1 MESDAGR
8 KLARVPLYMTRAK
21 WRPEEFHSWR
31 PLLSR
36 GALISI
42 AEVDRDVGKSY
53 PMIVRAFCRIQRNR
67 RSMVWLRRTE
77 EEIKEWLTTVG
88 SAKWAKA
95 IRQAGL
101 DPAKVRRQGNKIMYD
116 FGDERRHDWRKV
128 IRAGAVSGWS
138 EFRDTD
144 DPAEELIYLDEA
156 FATVE
161 KYRRYQGNEVHD
173 CLDIF
178 KTLRR
183 EGSDIRLLIA
193 GNAEKAVNPWFEYF
207 GVSAPKMKRKI
218 PLNSGPLY
226 ESQFCAI
233 DPAKKGTGIGR
244 IVYERGWKVAEDDL
258 MTALSGTAY
267 GDFLHGAPKGQNKA
281 LLRPVPVGARVYVSV
296 DFGRPVSIWR
306 AREGYFIVSMRRAS
320 GTVIRK
326 TPNGSADVLL
336 LCPEL
341 RKSLVSLR
349 IAWAR
354 GQVFFDSAEAMEWG
368 LPIIPAI
375 T

>member
-1 MESDAGR
+1 M
-8 KLARVPLYMTRAK
+8 KTR
-21 WRPEEFHSWR
+21 WRPEDFHGWR

-36 GALISI
+36 NALISI

-53 PMIVRAFCRIQRNR
+53 PMIVRAFCRIQRQG

-77 EEIKEWLTTVG
+77 EEIKDWLSSVG
-88 SAKWAKA
+88 SAKWGKA
-95 IRQAGL
+95 VRQAGL
-101 DPAKVRRQGNKIMYD
+101 NPAKVRRLGNKIMYD

-128 IRAGAVSGWS
+128 IRAGAVSGWA

-144 DPAEELIYLDEA
+144 DPAEDLIYLDEA

-193 GNAEKAVNPWFEYF
+193 GNAEKAVNPWFDYF
-207 GVSAPKMKRKI
+207 GMEAPKLERKI
-218 PLNSGPLY
+218 PINSGPLY
-226 ESQFCAI
+226 ESQFRTLTPGKNGLGAI
-233 DPAKKGTGIGR
+233 A
-244 IVYERGWKVAEDDL
+244 YERGWKVQEDDL
-258 MTALSGTAY
+258 MQALSGTAY
-267 GDFLHGAPKGQNKA
+267 GDFLRGAPKGQNKA
-281 LLRPVPVGARVYVSV
+281 LLRAIPSGAIVYVSV
-296 DFGRPVSIWR
+296 DFGKPLSIWR
-306 AREGYFIVSMRRAS
+306 ARSGDFIVSLRRAS
-320 GTVIRK
+320 GSVIRK
-326 TPNGSADVLL
+326 TPNGSPGVLL

-341 RKSLVSLR
+341 RRSLVSLR

-354 GQVFFDSAEAMEWG
+354 GRVYFDSAEAMEWG
-368 LPIIPAI
+368 LPIIPTI
-375 T
+375 I

>member
-1 MESDAGR
+1 MSAPR
-8 KLARVPLYMTRAK
+8 WK
-21 WRPEEFHSWR
+21 PEDFHGWA

-36 GALISI
+36 NALISI

-53 PMIVRAFCRIQRNR
+53 PMIVRAFCRIQRQG
-67 RSMVWLRRTE
+67 RSLVWLRRTE
-77 EEIKEWLTTVG
+77 EEVKDWLSSVG

-95 IRQAGL
+95 LRQAGL
-101 DPAKVRRQGNKIMYD
+101 QPTKLRRSGNKIMYD
-116 FGDERRHDWRKV
+116 FGDEKTHDWRKV
-128 IRAGAVSGWS
+128 IRAGALSGWA

-193 GNAEKAVNPWFEYF
+193 GNAEKAVNPWFDYF
-207 GVSAPKMKRKI
+207 GIDAPKLERK
-218 PLNSGPLY
+218 LEYNSGPLY
-226 ESQFCAI
+226 ESQFRILNPSKHAL
-233 DPAKKGTGIGR
+233 GR
-244 IVYERGWKVAEDDL
+244 IAYERGWKIAEDDL
-258 MTALSGTAY
+258 MSALSGTSY

-281 LLRPVPVGARVYVSV
+281 LLRAIPTGANLYLSV
-296 DFGRPVSIWR
+296 DFGKPISIWR
-306 AREGYFIVSMRRAS
+306 ARSGEFIVSMRRAS
-320 GTVIRK
+320 GAVIRK
-326 TPNGSADVLL
+326 TPNGSPDCLL

-341 RKSLVSLR
+341 RKSLISLR
-349 IAWAR
+349 LAWAR
-354 GQVFFDSAEAMEWG
+354 GQVFFDSPEAMEWG
-368 LPIIPAI
+368 LPVIPAI
-375 T
+375 I